1 MSVRIDPNVT
11 WALLVA
17 RLADEQNPRFR
28 AQLEIVIRHMQ
39 LEGLD
44 DVPGVLAT
52 VCPDARYDFYDN
64 GPAAYLVL
72 NGHQEIGAWYEA
84 QVERRLA
91 FEFDLERLV
100 VDDGVII
107 TEGINKAALYGTW
120 VRDTLGVPVEDPDS
134 LYYSEGRSIVVWP
147 FAEDGLLAGELVYR
161 GWNDPPEKIARQKLA
176 RHEVA
181 DLAPALLP
189 T

>member
-1 MSVRIDPNVT
+1 VTRIDPNVT
-11 WALLVA
+11 WALLVQ
-17 RLADEQNPRFR
+17 RLAHEENPRFR
-28 AQLEIVIRHMQ
+28 AQLETVIRHMQ
-39 LEGLD
+39 LECLD

-52 VCPDARYDFYDN
+52 VRPDARYDFYDN

-72 NGHQEIGAWYEA
+72 NGHQEIGAWYES
-84 QVERRLA
+84 QVSRRLA

-107 TEGINKAALYGTW
+107 TEGINKAALYGAW
-120 VRDTLGVPVEDPDS
+120 VRDTLHVEVEDPDS
-134 LYYSEGRSIVVWP
+134 LYYSQGRSIVVWP
-147 FAEDGLLAGELVYR
+147 FADDGLLAGELVYR

-176 RHEVA
+176 RGEVA

-189 T
+189 G